1 MCIVSLSTLSS
12 QETEIN
18 IQVAIVQMVGWMSNG
33 KSSKIVT
40 LSDGGR
46 QQTINHLLL
55 YYVLPR
61 STNDDDMSEITPLLT
76 E

>member
-1 MCIVSLSTLSS
+1 MCIVSLSTLFS

-46 QQTINHLLL
+46 AAGDNKPLTI
-55 YYVLPR
+55 YYYTMYCPGQR
-61 STNDDDMSEITPLLT
+61 MTTI
-76 E
+76 